1 MIMTH
6 ILVYL
11 SLLWLLSE
19 IVLMI
24 TKRSKV
30 KSVKKKGDRGSMLI
44 MWICISAGITAGF
57 FFANRMKWNSINY
70 LIWVIGL
77 LTYFFGLF
85 IRWSSIIQLK
95 DAFTVDVAINRQH
108 ELKTDGLYKYI
119 RHPSYL
125 GLILIISGLALGMNS
140 IYSFL
145 VVVIPIFLAVSYRI
159 TVEEKMLLRE
169 FDEKYIEFKAST
181 KKIIPFVY

>member
-1 MIMTH
+1 
-6 ILVYL
+6 
-11 SLLWLLSE
+11 
-19 IVLMI
+19 MI
-24 TKRSKV
+24 TKRAKV
-30 KSVKKKGDRGSMLI
+30 RSVKKKGDKGSMLI

-77 LTYFFGLF
+77 LTYFIGLF

-95 DAFTVDVAINRQH
+95 DAFTVDVAINQQH
-108 ELKTDGLYKYI
+108 ELKTDGIYRFV

-125 GLILIISGLALGMNS
+125 GLILIIAGLSLGMNS

-145 VVVIPIFLAVSYRI
+145 GVVVPIFLAVNYRI
-159 TVEEKMLLRE
+159 TVEEKMLMSE
-169 FDEKYIEFKAST
+169 FGEKYAEFKART
-181 KKIIPFVY
+181 KKIIPFIY